1 MCLAIPM
8 QITAIDGLMARC
20 EAKGIARDVSLL
32 MLQEEPPRVGDFV
45 KVSLGLALNT
55 VTEEEARQ
63 SWELFDQILGELGE
77 ATPPPN

>member
-20 EAKGIARDVSLL
+20 EAKGITRDVSLL
-32 MLQEEPPRVGDFV
+32 MLQEVPPQVGDYI

-77 ATPPPN
+77 AGPPL